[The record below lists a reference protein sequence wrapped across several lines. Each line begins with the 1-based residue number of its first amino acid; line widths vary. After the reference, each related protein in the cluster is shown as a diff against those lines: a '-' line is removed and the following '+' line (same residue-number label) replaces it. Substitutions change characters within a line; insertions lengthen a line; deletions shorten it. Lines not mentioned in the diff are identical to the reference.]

1 MLWLEREDLP
11 ESIDVNGT
19 TLPIF
24 ADFRTWVRVD
34 SVIQDNAIPEE
45 LKLPVICDL
54 IGINPFAFKGDQKD
68 LWDAILGF
76 YFCDKK
82 PKESYA
88 KTNGRQGYRFEYD
101 MDLIYAAFRQQYNI
115 NLLDAKLHWFEFKAL
130 FNALSDDTMII
141 RVIGYR
147 TRDTSNLKEE
157 EKSRAQ
163 RLERYYRLPED
174 KGPEKEERT
183 PQEIEAELLARLE
196 T

>member
-1 MLWLEREDLP
+1 M
-11 ESIDVNGT
+11 
-19 TLPIF
+19 
-24 ADFRTWVRVD
+24 
-34 SVIQDNAIPEE
+34 
-45 LKLPVICDL
+45 
-54 IGINPFAFKGDQKD
+54 
-68 LWDAILGF
+68 GF

-115 NLLDAKLHWFEFKAL
+115 NLLDAKLHW
-130 FNALSDDTMII
+130 TMIT

-147 TRDTSNLKEE
+147 TRDISNLKGE

-163 RLERYYRLPED
+163 RLEKYYRLPEN
-174 KGPEKEERT
+174 KGPEKERT
-183 PQEIEAELLARLE
+183 PQEIESELLARLE

>member
-1 MLWLEREDLP
+1 MLWLKREDLP
-11 ESIDVNGT
+11 ESVDVNGT
-19 TLPIF
+19 ILPIF

-68 LWDAILGF
+68 LWDAIMGF

-82 PKESYA
+82 PRESYA

-115 NLLDAKLHWFEFKAL
+115 DLLDARLHWFEFKAL
-130 FNALSDDTMII
+130 FNALNDDTMIVRI
-141 RVIGYR
+141 IGYR
-147 TRDTSNLKEE
+147 TRDTSSLKGEEILPSTRGRRTGKGKNTARNRSRTSGQIRNL
-157 EKSRAQ
+157 
-163 RLERYYRLPED
+163 
-174 KGPEKEERT
+174 GG
-183 PQEIEAELLARLE
+183 
-196 T
+196 

>member
-1 MLWLEREDLP
+1 M
-11 ESIDVNGT
+11 
-19 TLPIF
+19 
-24 ADFRTWVRVD
+24 
-34 SVIQDNAIPEE
+34 
-45 LKLPVICDL
+45 
-54 IGINPFAFKGDQKD
+54 
-68 LWDAILGF
+68 GF

-147 TRDTSNLKEE
+147 TRDTSNLKGE
-157 EKSRAQ
+157 EKSHAQ
-163 RLERYYRLPED
+163 RLEKYYRLPED
-174 KGPEKEERT
+174 KGPKKERT

>member
-1 MLWLEREDLP
+1 MLWLKREDLP
-11 ESIDVNGT
+11 ESIDANGT
-19 TLPIF
+19 ILPIF

-54 IGINPFAFKGDQKD
+54 IGINPFVFKGDQKD
-68 LWDAILGF
+68 LWDAIMGF

-82 PKESYA
+82 PKESHA

-147 TRDTSNLKEE
+147 TRDTSSLKGE
-157 EKSRAQ
+157 EKSHAQ
-163 RLERYYRLPED
+163 RLEKYYRLPED
-174 KGPEKEERT
+174 KGPEKKERT